1 MSILWRI
8 ATTLLGTIAATHPPT
23 TPPAITL
30 VALHPTTDNDTDT
43 DTDSTNSEPPHATAR
58 GPPTDQ
64 PALRSRPYEPAWPGN
79 PNQNC

>member
-8 ATTLLGTIAATHPPT
+8 ATTLLGTIAAAHPPT

-30 VALHPTTDNDTDT
+30 VAPHPTTDNDTDT
-43 DTDSTNSEPPHATAR
+43 TDSEPPPATAR

-64 PALRSRPYEPAWPGN
+64 PAHKPRPYEPAWPGN
-79 PNQNC
+79 PNQLR